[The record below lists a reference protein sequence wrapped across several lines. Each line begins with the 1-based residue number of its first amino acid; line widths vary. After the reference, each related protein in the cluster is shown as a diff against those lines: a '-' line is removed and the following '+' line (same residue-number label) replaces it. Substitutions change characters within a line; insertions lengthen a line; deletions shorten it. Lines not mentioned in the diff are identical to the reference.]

1 MEEKIIAALIGSATS
16 GGVYLVAALVQHG
29 RSKQAFETLT
39 KDVEALKA
47 DQVKKN
53 DYENELLEVH
63 RRIDN
68 HAKKSDERS
77 KETQIILSEIK
88 DSIAEIKGYI
98 RGRWGDGHDRR
109 ND

>member
-1 MEEKIIAALIGSATS
+1 MDEKIIAALIGSATS

-29 RSKQAFETLT
+29 RNKQAFETLT
-39 KDVEALKA
+39 KDVEGLKA

-53 DYENELLEVH
+53 DHENEILEVH

-77 KETQIILSEIK
+77 AETQKMLSDIK
-88 DSIAEIKGYI
+88 DSITDMKGYI
-98 RGRWGDGHDRR
+98 RGRWGDGHAGE
-109 ND
+109 